1 MDIDRAIEF
10 YNTIKTTYYE
20 EQFSEF
26 FDYFETTWLNPNK
39 DIKTKF
45 EFDIWS
51 YYGKFDFKNQRK
63 KYLISEE
70 ALDEYIFLSN
80 NACESCN
87 NLINNYIEINS
98 KVGLS
103 KFETILKSLF
113 IRMESNRVN
122 KNQLSERI
130 ITKRLVSDN
139 LLSLINFGVGLKKK
153 LISEKDLK
161 KIKNVNKEEDF
172 LKLNIVCSD
181 DEEEEKAD
189 IESNSDKDENSY
201 SINNS
206 D

>member
-1 MDIDRAIEF
+1 
-10 YNTIKTTYYE
+10 
-20 EQFSEF
+20 
-26 FDYFETTWLNPNK
+26 
-39 DIKTKF
+39 
-45 EFDIWS
+45 
-51 YYGKFDFKNQRK
+51 
-63 KYLISEE
+63 
-70 ALDEYIFLSN
+70 
-80 NACESCN
+80 
-87 NLINNYIEINS
+87 
-98 KVGLS
+98 
-103 KFETILKSLF
+103 
-113 IRMESNRVN
+113 MESNRVN

-139 LLSLINFGVGLKKK
+139 LLSLINLGVGLKKK

-189 IESNSDKDENSY
+189 NESNSDKDENSY

>member
-1 MDIDRAIEF
+1 M
-10 YNTIKTTYYE
+10 
-20 EQFSEF
+20 
-26 FDYFETTWLNPNK
+26 
-39 DIKTKF
+39 
-45 EFDIWS
+45 
-51 YYGKFDFKNQRK
+51 
-63 KYLISEE
+63 
-70 ALDEYIFLSN
+70 
-80 NACESCN
+80 
-87 NLINNYIEINS
+87 
-98 KVGLS
+98 
-103 KFETILKSLF
+103 F

-139 LLSLINFGVGLKKK
+139 LLSLINFGVGVKKK
-153 LISEKDLK
+153 LITEKDLK

-181 DEEEEKAD
+181 DEKEEKAD